1 MGRMLDFKGNTAS
14 LVHQEGGTRMK
25 NFKMLFR
32 CIALVCAIIAFA
44 TPAIAEIKVT
54 KPESV
59 GLSSERIQRIAGVM
73 KQEVAKGSFP
83 GAVVLIARNGKVAHF
98 GAYGYLDG
106 RQEKPMPKDGIFR
119 IASMTKPIV
128 TAAAMMMVEQG
139 KLNLNDPISIYL
151 PDFKD
156 MKAEVQKKDAA
167 GNTSYEIVPATR
179 PILVQDLMRHTSG
192 FTYGAFGARSDNI
205 AKAYN
210 EADVMGT
217 KGDITAAEMIKRLA
231 QIPLAFQPGTTFEYG
246 MSVDV
251 LGVLLEKVAGKG
263 LDEILREMI
272 FDPLKMKET
281 AFYVPPEKAQRLAD
295 IYDSDPQK
303 APMLATIRVQDN
315 PAGKRFLS
323 AGSGLASTT
332 EDYFRFSQ
340 MILNGGTLDG
350 QRLLSKKTVEFM
362 LSDHLMG
369 AGANSMV
376 LRVAAGPGYGFGL
389 GFAVRLQEGF
399 AWSPGTKGD
408 AGWTGILGTI
418 FTVDPKEKLVGI
430 MMNQGPTQRIHSWFL
445 FKDLLYATVIQ

>member
-1 MGRMLDFKGNTAS
+1 MLDFKRNTAS
-14 LVHQEGGTRMK
+14 LVHQEGGTQMK

-32 CIALVCAIIAFA
+32 CIVLVCAIIAFA
-44 TPAIAEIKVT
+44 TPAISEIKVT

-59 GLSSERIQRIAGVM
+59 GLSSERIQRIAEVM

-83 GAVVLIARNGKVAHF
+83 GAVVLIARNGKVADF

-106 RQEKPMPKDGIFR
+106 KQEKPMPKDAIFR

-139 KLNLNDPISIYL
+139 KFNLNDPISMYL
-151 PDFKD
+151 PEFKD
-156 MKAEVQKKDAA
+156 MKAEVRKTDAE
-167 GNTSYEIVPATR
+167 GKTSYEIVPASR
-179 PILVQDLMRHTSG
+179 PIIIQDLMRHTSG
-192 FTYGAFGARSDNI
+192 FTYGSFGARSENI
-205 AKAYN
+205 AKAYD
-210 EADVMGT
+210 EADLMGT
-217 KGDITAAEMIKRLA
+217 KGDLTAAEMIKRLA

-251 LGVLLEKVAGKG
+251 LGILMEKVAGKG
-263 LDEILREMI
+263 LDEILQEMI
-272 FDPLKMKET
+272 FAPLKMKET
-281 AFYVPPEKAQRLAD
+281 AFYVPPEKAPRLAD

-315 PAGKRFLS
+315 PAGKRYFA

-332 EDYFRFSQ
+332 EDYSRFAQ

-369 AGANSMV
+369 AGANSMI
-376 LRVAAGPGYGFGL
+376 LRYAAGPGYGFGL

-430 MMNQGPTQRIHSWFL
+430 MMNQGPSQRVHSWFL

>member
-1 MGRMLDFKGNTAS
+1 
-14 LVHQEGGTRMK
+14 MK
-25 NFKMLFR
+25 NFKMLF
-32 CIALVCAIIAFA
+32 CWFVLVCAIVAFG
-44 TPAIAEIKVT
+44 TSAISEIKAA

-59 GLSSERIQRIAGVM
+59 GLSGERIQRIAGVM
-73 KQEVAKGSFP
+73 KQEIHKGSFP
-83 GAVVLIARNGKVAHF
+83 GAVVLIARNGKVVHF
-98 GAYGYLDG
+98 DAYGYLDG
-106 RQEKPMPKDGIFR
+106 KKEKPMPKDAIFR

-139 KLNLNDPISIYL
+139 KLNLNDPISMYL
-151 PDFKD
+151 PEFKD

-167 GNTSYEIVPATR
+167 GSTSYEIVPATR
-179 PILVQDLMRHTSG
+179 PIIIQDLMRHTSG

-205 AKAYN
+205 AKAYD

-217 KGDITAAEMIKRLA
+217 KGDITADEMIKRLA

-251 LGVLLEKVAGKG
+251 LGILMERAAGKG

-272 FDPLKMKET
+272 LDPLKMKET
-281 AFYVPPEKAQRLAD
+281 AFYVPPEKAPRLAD

-303 APMLATIRVQDN
+303 KGLLATIRVQDN
-315 PAGKRFLS
+315 PAGKRFFA

-332 EDYFRFSQ
+332 EDYFRFAQ

-350 QRLLSKKTVEFM
+350 HRLLSKKTVEFM

-376 LRVAAGPGYGFGL
+376 LRLAAGPGYGFGL
-389 GFAVRLQEGF
+389 GFAVRLHEGF
-399 AWSPGTKGD
+399 AWSPGSKGD

-430 MMNQGPTQRIHSWFL
+430 MMNQGPSQRVHSWFL